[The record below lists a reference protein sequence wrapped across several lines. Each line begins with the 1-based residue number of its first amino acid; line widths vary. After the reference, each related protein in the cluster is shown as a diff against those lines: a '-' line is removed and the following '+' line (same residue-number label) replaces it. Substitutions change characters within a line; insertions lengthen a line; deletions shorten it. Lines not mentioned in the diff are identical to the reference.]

1 GMVMADLD
9 ADGDLDIVVN
19 NLRGA
24 AMLYENQL
32 CGGKALEVEL
42 NWRDSQNP
50 RAVGA
55 QVRLQTSLGTLTRDL
70 RASGGYL
77 SGDPY
82 RLHFGFP
89 AGVEL
94 RSLTVIWP
102 DGQVSKID
110 QLEPQTLVKI
120 TR

>member
-1 GMVMADLD
+1 MKNHKTLILTLLVLAALLLGCRSSDSQQSLD
-9 ADGDLDIVVN
+9 A
-19 NLRGA
+19 
-24 AMLYENQL
+24 
-32 CGGKALEVEL
+32 
-42 NWRDSQNP
+42 
-50 RAVGA
+50 
-55 QVRLQTSLGTLTRDL
+55 DL